1 VALKGHEVLFG
12 GNTEG
17 GDGIRGHKREKFRIV
32 VGFEGRGNNDQ
43 EESGRLRLA
52 MSESLGSSVRV
63 GESSSRRQSRRRLAI
78 GTCGTRTGKWV

>member
-1 VALKGHEVLFG
+1 MALKGHKVLFG

-43 EESGRLRLA
+43 EESGRLRLPVA
-52 MSESLGSSVRV
+52 MSLGSSV
-63 GESSSRRQSRRRLAI
+63 GEPSSRRQSCIRLAM
-78 GTCGTRTGKWV
+78 GRTCGMQTEKWT